1 MKSRSRGGR
10 SFAAPKV
17 ARIYSKFQIS
27 NLNGSVSMAIYVF
40 SQSQYFPK
48 SRDKSPWKFNRHAQ
62 LPMCDTKPMKFG
74 CN

>member
-1 MKSRSRGGR
+1 MVGQ
-10 SFAAPKV
+10 FAAPKV

-48 SRDKSPWKFNRHAQ
+48 SRDKSPWKFNRPAH
-62 LPMCDTKPMKFG
+62 LHVYHTKPVKFG
-74 CN
+74 CD